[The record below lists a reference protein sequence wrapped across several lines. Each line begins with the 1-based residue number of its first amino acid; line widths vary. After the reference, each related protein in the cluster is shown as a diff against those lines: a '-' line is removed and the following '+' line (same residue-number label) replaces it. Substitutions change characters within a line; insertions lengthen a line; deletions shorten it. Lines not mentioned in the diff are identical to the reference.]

1 MKTVKLGNT
10 EIRIKPQSFAAMVKA
25 EQILKEAGLDKHL
38 TGEDIIQALK
48 KDSDILHKLAAVYY
62 LNDPVSLKRWS
73 SVWREWADKFAP
85 LQMIPIIEAGVN
97 ATREGVSRETLNRAA
112 VLEALIASIEA
123 ERKTS

>member
-1 MKTVKLGNT
+1 MNIVKLGNT

-25 EQILKEAGLDKHL
+25 EQILKEAGLDKPL

-85 LQMIPIIEAGVN
+85 LQMIPIIVAGVN
-97 ATREGVSRETLNRAA
+97 ATREGVARETLNRVA
-112 VLEALIASIEA
+112 VLKALSASIEA
-123 ERKTS
+123 ERKPS

>member
-1 MKTVKLGNT
+1 MNIIKLGNT

-97 ATREGVSRETLNRAA
+97 ATREGVARETLNRAA